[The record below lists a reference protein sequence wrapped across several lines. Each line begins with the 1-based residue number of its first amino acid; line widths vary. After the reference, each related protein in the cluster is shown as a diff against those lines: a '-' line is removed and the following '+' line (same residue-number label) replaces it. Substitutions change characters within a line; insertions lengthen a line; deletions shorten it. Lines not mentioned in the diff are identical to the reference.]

1 MFSKEESAQI
11 RKEFWT
17 SFGKSFPLK
26 WLLYNTKIKDFNF
39 KFVADKNQALVCLDI
54 ESFDRTKNELL
65 FGQVL
70 ELKNILTE
78 DYLPDIIF
86 DELYILDSGKII
98 HRIYV
103 KYNREF
109 NIHNKNTWQGAYVFF
124 NEAMHQFEEFYED
137 FEDFIKQAIYN

>member
-1 MFSKEESAQI
+1 MFSKEESAQL

-17 SFGKSFPLK
+17 SFGKSFPRK

-39 KFVADKNQALVCLDI
+39 KFVADKKQALVCLDI
-54 ESFDRTKNELL
+54 ESYDKTKNELL
-65 FGQVL
+65 FDQVL
-70 ELKNILTE
+70 ELKHILTD

-86 DELYILDSGKII
+86 DELYVLDTEKII

-103 KYNREF
+103 KFNGEF
-109 NIHNKNTWQGAYVFF
+109 NIYNKNTWQGAYLFF

-137 FEDFIKQAIYN
+137 YEDFIKQAIYQ

>member
-1 MFSKEESAQI
+1 MFSKEESSQI

-17 SFGKSFPLK
+17 SFGKSFPRK

-39 KFVADKNQALVCLDI
+39 KFVADQKQALVCLDI
-54 ESFDRTKNELL
+54 ESFDRAKNELL
-65 FGQVL
+65 FGQLL
-70 ELKNILTE
+70 ELKSILTE
-78 DYLPDIIF
+78 DYLPDVIF
-86 DELYILDSGKII
+86 DELYVLDSGKII

-103 KYNREF
+103 KYNAEF
-109 NIHNKNTWQGAYVFF
+109 NIHTKNTWQGAYMFF

>member
-1 MFSKEESAQI
+1 MFSKEESAQL

-17 SFGKSFPLK
+17 SFGKSFPRK
-26 WLLYNTKIKDFNF
+26 WVLYKTKIKDFGF
-39 KFVADKNQALVCLDI
+39 KFVADQKQALVCLDI

-65 FGQVL
+65 FDQVL

-78 DYLPDIIF
+78 DYLPDVIF
-86 DELYILDSGKII
+86 DELYVLESGKII

-103 KYNREF
+103 KYNGDF
-109 NIHNKNTWQGAYVFF
+109 NIHNKNTWQNAYYFF

-137 FEDFIKQAIYN
+137 YEDFIKRAIY

>member
-1 MFSKEESAQI
+1 MFSKEEATLL

-17 SFGKSFPLK
+17 SFGKSFPRK

-39 KFVADKNQALVCLDI
+39 KFVADKNKALVCLDI

-65 FGQVL
+65 YEQIL
-70 ELKNILTE
+70 ELKSNLTE
-78 DYLPDIIF
+78 DYLPDVIF
-86 DELYILDSGKII
+86 DNVYALETGKII

-103 KYNREF
+103 KYKGEF
-109 NIHNKNTWQGAYVFF
+109 NIYNKNTWQGAYLFF

-137 FEDFIKQAIYN
+137 FDEFIKRAIY

>member
-1 MFSKEESAQI
+1 MFSKEESAQL

-17 SFGKSFPLK
+17 SFGKSFPRK
-26 WLLYNTKIKDFNF
+26 WVLYKTKIKDFGF
-39 KFVADKNQALVCLDI
+39 KFVADKKQALVCLDI

-65 FGQVL
+65 FDQVL

-78 DYLPDIIF
+78 DYLPDVIF
-86 DELYILDSGKII
+86 DELYVLESGKII

-103 KYNREF
+103 KYNGDF
-109 NIHNKNTWQGAYVFF
+109 NIHNKNTWQNAYYFF

-137 FEDFIKQAIYN
+137 YEDFIKRAIY